1 MSLLKH
7 QLNTTTKVFV
17 MKPFTKSIRDK
28 GWTMK
33 AVAARWGIS
42 PRWLSQIAANPSQR
56 DLDAAAGL
64 PDLRKKQT
72 KEGDEDE
79 STDL

>member
-1 MSLLKH
+1 
-7 QLNTTTKVFV
+7 

-28 GWTMK
+28 GWAMK

-64 PDLRKKQT
+64 PDLNKKQ
-72 KEGDEDE
+72 EGEENDGSDI
-79 STDL
+79 